1 MQKSLSPE
9 LPVQHDAA
17 QVEVDSQTIKS
28 EPVELDAELL
38 KQVGGGTAKPASPY
52 GTW

>member
-1 MQKSLSPE
+1 MQKNLSTE
-9 LPVQHDAA
+9 LPDQHDASK
-17 QVEVDSQTIKS
+17 VEADTQTIKT

-38 KQVGGGTAKPASPY
+38 KQIGGGTAKPASPY